1 MPKAVFTQ
9 GSTLKHIIVMTGA
22 NAVGLI
28 TLFTVDLVD
37 MYFLSL
43 LGHEELAAAI
53 GYSGTLLFFLTSVS
67 IGLQISMGALVS
79 RAEGSR
85 NRAGASRY
93 SSNLLVFSA
102 LFSTAVC
109 LPVWFYLS
117 ELLSLLGASGN
128 TLALAES
135 YCNILLPATPLLAVG
150 MCCAAALRAIGD
162 ARRSMYATIGA
173 ALVNAA
179 LDPLF
184 IFTAGLGIE
193 GAALAS
199 LVARFALLGIAMG
212 ALIGRH
218 HLPQRFQW
226 RQLREDL
233 PVIIK
238 VAGPAMLTN
247 LATPIGSSVVLKT
260 MSGYGDSA
268 VAGAAILGRVAP
280 VAFAALFA
288 LSGAIGPIIGQ
299 NAGAGRYDR
308 VRSTLLNAT
317 ISNMVYSLLVWLLL
331 YSMTDTIIA
340 VFEASDEA
348 AYLIAFYCKWLAGGF
363 IFGGMLFVANASFNN
378 LEKAHLATVFNF
390 GRSFLGTIPL
400 VFLFSHW
407 YGAPGVLAGEVL
419 GAVIFGIIAFAMVL
433 WQVRELDREHKR
445 VHCLP
450 EENIGDNPP
459 LPFSS
464 QQSQLGQKTVRWDVE

>member
-28 TLFTVDLVD
+28 TLFAVDLVD

-43 LGHEELAAAI
+43 LGQVELAAAI
-53 GYSGTLLFFLTSVS
+53 GYSGTLLFFLTSIS
-67 IGLQISMGALVS
+67 IGLQIAMGALVS

-85 NRAGASRY
+85 DRQGAARLC
-93 SSNLLVFSA
+93 SNILVFS
-102 LFSTAVC
+102 LLLSIGIC
-109 LPVWFYLS
+109 LPVWWFLP
-117 ELLSLLGASGN
+117 ELLGLLGATGQ
-128 TLALAES
+128 TLQLSLA

-150 MCCAAALRAIGD
+150 MCCAAALRSIGD
-162 ARRSMYATIGA
+162 ARHSMYATIGA
-173 ALVNAA
+173 ALTNAA

-184 IFTAGLGIE
+184 IFTFGLGIE

-199 LVARFALLGIAMG
+199 LVARFALLAIAMG
-212 ALIGRH
+212 ALVGQH
-218 HLPQRFQW
+218 HLPSRFHW
-226 RQLREDL
+226 AQLRQDL
-233 PVIIK
+233 PGIIK
-238 VAGPAMLTN
+238 VAGPAMMTN

-260 MSGYGDSA
+260 MSSFGDSA

-308 VRSTLLNAT
+308 VRSTLLNA
-317 ISNMVYSLLVWLLL
+317 IMCNVVYTLAVWLLL
-331 YSMTDTIIA
+331 YLMTDTII
-340 VFEASDEA
+340 EAFDAQGEA
-348 AYLIAFYCKWLAGGF
+348 AYLIKFYCQWLAGGF
-363 IFGGMLFVANASFNN
+363 IFAGMLFVANASFNN

-400 VFLFSHW
+400 VYLFSRW
-407 YGAPGVLAGEVL
+407 YGAPGVMAGEVL
-419 GAVIFGIIAFAMVL
+419 GAVIFGILAFLMVL
-433 WQVRELDREHKR
+433 YQVRAMDREHKR
-445 VHCLP
+445 VHCPP
-450 EENIGDNPP
+450 EEAVSDNAP
-459 LPFSS
+459 LPYSS
-464 QQSQLGQKTVRWDVE
+464 QQSQLGQKTVQWDND